1 MTAELYTNKSY
12 IYLFIENLYS
22 NNDKKDIE
30 KFLHD
35 LIEFT
40 DPDTNVVNETNAE
53 LSFFYGQEYIDQDI
67 SLILGGLRDE
77 IEEVANKSK
86 VSIEWAE

>member
-1 MTAELYTNKSY
+1 MTAELYSNKDY
-12 IYLFIENLYS
+12 VYLFIEKLYS
-22 NNDKKDIE
+22 DNDKKDIE

-35 LIEFT
+35 LIKIT

-67 SLILGGLRDE
+67 SLIFGGLLTVR
-77 IEEVANKSK
+77 
-86 VSIEWAE
+86 